1 VSHTVFISR
10 DVSECSAL
18 CDLLRDHDFAVD
30 AQSLITTKPIPFN
43 PSLPPCDWIFF
54 SSSNAVRH
62 FFSQHPII
70 ANQQFAALGEGTAET
85 LSEYASADFV
95 GDAMDIADSAYRLA
109 SVVES
114 ATILFPIAQ
123 HSMKTVQQAFPSS
136 QVIDLVVYETIERHV
151 IVKPSELYVFSSPSN
166 VRSFFH
172 SNEIDTEAMQTLAF
186 GHSTAECLRSFG
198 VENITIPQS
207 LDPAGMLHTI
217 NRIFQG

>member
-30 AQSLITTKPIPFN
+30 AQSLITTKAIPFN

-95 GDAMDIADSAYRLA
+95 GDAIDIADSAYRLA

>member
-1 VSHTVFISR
+1 MSHIVFISR

-30 AQSLITTKPIPFN
+30 AQSLITTKAIPFN

-70 ANQQFAALGEGTAET
+70 EHQRFAALGEGTAET

-151 IVKPSELYVFSSPSN
+151 IIKPSELYVFSSPSN

>member
-1 VSHTVFISR
+1 MSHTVFISR

-30 AQSLITTKPIPFN
+30 AQSLITTKAIPFN

-95 GDAMDIADSAYRLA
+95 GDAIDIADSAYRLA

>member
-1 VSHTVFISR
+1 MSHTVFISR

-30 AQSLITTKPIPFN
+30 AQSLIATRPIPFN

-151 IVKPSELYVFSSPSN
+151 IIKPSELYVFSSPSN

>member
-1 VSHTVFISR
+1 
-10 DVSECSAL
+10 
-18 CDLLRDHDFAVD
+18 LLRKHDFAID
-30 AQSLITTKPIPFN
+30 AQSLITTNPIPFN

-62 FFSQHPII
+62 FFSQHPAIGH
-70 ANQQFAALGEGTAET
+70 QQFAALGEGTAET

-109 SVVES
+109 SAVQS

-172 SNEIDTEAMQTLAF
+172 SNEIDAEAMQTLAF

>member
-1 VSHTVFISR
+1 
-10 DVSECSAL
+10 
-18 CDLLRDHDFAVD
+18 
-30 AQSLITTKPIPFN
+30 
-43 PSLPPCDWIFF
+43 
-54 SSSNAVRH
+54 
-62 FFSQHPII
+62 
-70 ANQQFAALGEGTAET
+70 
-85 LSEYASADFV
+85 
-95 GDAMDIADSAYRLA
+95 MDIADSAYRLA

>member
-1 VSHTVFISR
+1 MSHTVFISR

-30 AQSLITTKPIPFN
+30 AQSLITTKAIPFN

-70 ANQQFAALGEGTAET
+70 EHQRFAALGEGTAET

-151 IVKPSELYVFSSPSN
+151 IIKPSELYVFSSPSN

>member
-1 VSHTVFISR
+1 
-10 DVSECSAL
+10 
-18 CDLLRDHDFAVD
+18 LLRDHDFTVD

-172 SNEIDTEAMQTLAF
+172 SNEIDTKAMQTLAF

>member
-1 VSHTVFISR
+1 MSHTVFISR

-30 AQSLITTKPIPFN
+30 AQSLITTKAIPFN

-70 ANQQFAALGEGTAET
+70 EHQRFAALGEGTAET
-85 LSEYASADFV
+85 LGEYASADFV

-172 SNEIDTEAMQTLAF
+172 SNEIDTETMQTLAF
-186 GHSTAECLRSFG
+186 GHSTSECLRSFG

>member
-30 AQSLITTKPIPFN
+30 AQSLITTKAIPFN

-70 ANQQFAALGEGTAET
+70 EHQRFAALGEGTAET
-85 LSEYASADFV
+85 LGEYASADFV

-172 SNEIDTEAMQTLAF
+172 SNEIDTETMQTLAF

>member
-1 VSHTVFISR
+1 
-10 DVSECSAL
+10 
-18 CDLLRDHDFAVD
+18 LLRDHDFAVD
-30 AQSLITTKPIPFN
+30 AQSLITTKAIPFN

-95 GDAMDIADSAYRLA
+95 GDAIDIADSAYRLA